1 MHSKLIQSQLKWP
14 QCITCSTLQI
24 RFFKKLHLI
33 HTKDGPKQGW
43 RVAWHFK
50 RKCCVKTKSKQKH
63 SARHSVQFCS
73 LKKCASRRA
82 TETVSQVIKW
92 VNTERIKMANF
103 ENSLEESFLTLCE
116 FRLRKSL
123 ESASNNDNKTPTASS
138 VEQVSLLAT
147 RSNT

>member
-1 MHSKLIQSQLKWP
+1 MKSSHSKLVNLEYTELK
-14 QCITCSTLQI
+14 LQDY
-24 RFFKKLHLI
+24 L
-33 HTKDGPKQGW
+33 
-43 RVAWHFK
+43 
-50 RKCCVKTKSKQKH
+50 KSNDFTVEE
-63 SARHSVQFCS
+63 AR
-73 LKKCASRRA
+73 
-82 TETVSQVIKW
+82 TVFVFR
-92 VNTERIKMANF
+92 TKMANF